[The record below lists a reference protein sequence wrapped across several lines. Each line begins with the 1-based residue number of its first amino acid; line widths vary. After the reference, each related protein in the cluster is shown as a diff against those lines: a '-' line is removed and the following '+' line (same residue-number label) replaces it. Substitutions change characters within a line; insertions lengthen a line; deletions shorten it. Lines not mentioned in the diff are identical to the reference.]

1 MSRQSGCWA
10 VRQTR
15 SLNDGTI
22 YGDATPSRGTAIL
35 ANSSASN
42 NTINKGTIFG
52 NIILDGAGNV
62 VTNLAGGV
70 ISAPTTLNLSG
81 GVLQNAGTLHV
92 GGIGTIGTTTLTGDL
107 VQSSHR
113 QRAHRHRPR
122 PWTD

>member
-1 MSRQSGCWA
+1 MVMRASG
-10 VRQTR
+10 
-15 SLNDGTI
+15 
-22 YGDATPSRGTAIL
+22 GTAIL

-81 GVLQNAGTLHV
+81 GVFQNAGTLHV

-107 VQSSHR
+107 LQSSTGR
-113 QRAHRHRPR
+113 CTSTSTPLLDGLTCSRSPDERRWMARS
-122 PWTD
+122 W